1 LVVIAAAFA
10 ARVGPLP
17 AGVIPLIV
25 LAVGFDVFCLVDLV
39 RAGQVI
45 GPKWVW
51 AIFICG
57 STPLGGLCY
66 LTFGK
71 VRPPLRW

>member
-1 LVVIAAAFA
+1 VIAAAFA
-10 ARVGPLP
+10 ARVGPMP
-17 AGVIPLIV
+17 VGVIPLLV
-25 LAVGFDVFCLVDLV
+25 LAIGFDAFCLVDLA
-39 RAGQVI
+39 RAEQVI

-71 VRPPLRW
+71 IRPPLRS

>member
-1 LVVIAAAFA
+1 VIAAAFA
-10 ARVGPLP
+10 ARMGPVP
-17 AGVIPLIV
+17 VGVIPLIV
-25 LAVGFDVFCLVDLV
+25 LGVGFDLFCLVNLV
-39 RAGQVI
+39 RAEQVI

-57 STPLGGLCY
+57 STPLGGLAC
-66 LTFGK
+66 LAFGK

>member
-1 LVVIAAAFA
+1 MMAGAVAAK
-10 ARVGPLP
+10 VGPVP
-17 AGVIPLIV
+17 AGVIPLLV
-25 LAVGFDVFCLVDLV
+25 LAAAFDAYCLVSLA
-39 RAGQVI
+39 RAEQVI
-45 GPKWVW
+45 GPKWLW

-57 STPLGGLCY
+57 STPLGGLAY

>member
-1 LVVIAAAFA
+1 MAAALA

-17 AGVIPLIV
+17 VGVIPLLV
-25 LAVGFDVFCLVDLV
+25 LAVGFDAYCLVNLV
-39 RAGQVI
+39 RAEQVI

-57 STPLGGLCY
+57 STPLGGLAY

>member
-1 LVVIAAAFA
+1 MAAAFA
-10 ARVGPLP
+10 AKVGSLP
-17 AGVIPLIV
+17 VSVIPLLV
-25 LAVGFDVFCLVDLV
+25 LAVGFDAYCLVNLV
-39 RAGQVI
+39 RAEQVI

-57 STPLGGLCY
+57 STPLGGLAY